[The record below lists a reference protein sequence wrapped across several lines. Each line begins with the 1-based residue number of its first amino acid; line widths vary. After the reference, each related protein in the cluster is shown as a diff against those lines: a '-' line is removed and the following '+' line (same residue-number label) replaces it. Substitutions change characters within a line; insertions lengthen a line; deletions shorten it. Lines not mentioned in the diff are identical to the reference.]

1 MPGLSSRPSLIKASP
16 IRRIAALLDEAR
28 RKEDIIS
35 FGGGAPSLPPP
46 EEVIEF
52 LVDNLKK
59 NPQKTVAYGSTR
71 GLMELR
77 ELIAEDLKKY
87 WGVDYD
93 PSEEI
98 LIVNGGTEGIYLAL
112 ATILEPNE
120 EVIILDPTYLG
131 YSEAIKLFNG
141 KIRRVPVTVEN
152 GYQPNIED
160 VEKVVSPLTKAFILL
175 SPDNPTGRIVSE
187 KFVKELVDL
196 AVKYDFWIIFDA
208 VYKHISY
215 GRPTPWVDKF
225 PEARSRTITINSF
238 SKEASIPGFRLGYV
252 TGPKEAIE
260 AMERIKQYVSL
271 APDTVGQIA
280 MIRFYQDGIKDRY
293 LKDVVIPT
301 YRKRRDLMY
310 KLIKEYL
317 PEAKTVMPEGA
328 FYFFVDIRS
337 YLEAMGRNDEEFAN
351 RLLYRKSVVVI
362 PGIFFGERG
371 RGHIRMTFVSEP
383 EERIEE
389 GVRRIG
395 AYVSSYIF

>member
-1 MPGLSSRPSLIKASP
+1 MPSLSSRPTLIKASP

-46 EEVIEF
+46 QEVVDF
-52 LVDNLKK
+52 LIDSFRK

-71 GLMELR
+71 GLVELR
-77 ELIAEDLKKY
+77 QLIAEDLKKY
-87 WGVDYD
+87 WGVEYD
-93 PSEEI
+93 PAEEI

-112 ATILEPNE
+112 ASILEPNE

-141 KIRRVPVTVEN
+141 RIRRVPVTVEN
-152 GYQPNIED
+152 DYQPRLED

-175 SPDNPTGRIVSE
+175 SPDNPTGRIVTE
-187 KFVKELVDL
+187 KFVKGLIDL
-196 AVKYDFWIIFDA
+196 AVKYDFWILFDA
-208 VYKHISY
+208 VYKHITY
-215 GRPTPWVDKF
+215 GRPTPWVDRY
-225 PEARSRTITINSF
+225 PEARDRTITINSF

-252 TGPKEAIE
+252 TGPKEAID
-260 AMERIKQYVSL
+260 AMEKIKQYVSL

-280 MIRFYQDGIKDRY
+280 MIKFYQDGIKDRY
-293 LKDVVIPT
+293 LRDVVIPT
-301 YRKRRDLMY
+301 YKKRRDLMY
-310 KLIKEYL
+310 ELIKEYL
-317 PEAKTVMPEGA
+317 PEAKTVLPEGA

-371 RGHIRMTFVSEP
+371 RGHVRMTFVSEP
-383 EERIEE
+383 EDRIRE
-389 GVRRIG
+389 GVKRIG

>member
-46 EEVIEF
+46 QEVVDF
-52 LVDNLKK
+52 LVENLKK

-71 GLMELR
+71 GLLELR

-112 ATILEPNE
+112 ASILEPNE

-141 KIRRVPVTVEN
+141 KIRRIPVTVEE
-152 GYQPNIED
+152 GYQPNIEYIK
-160 VEKVVSPLTKAFILL
+160 KVVSPLTKAFILL
-175 SPDNPTGRIVSE
+175 SPDNPTGRIVTE
-187 KFVKELVDL
+187 KFVEDLVDL

-215 GRPTPWVDKF
+215 GRPTPWVDRI
-225 PEARSRTITINSF
+225 PEARNRTITINSF

-252 TGPKEAIE
+252 TGPKEAVE
-260 AMERIKQYVSL
+260 AMEKIKQYVSL

-280 MIRFYQDGIKDRY
+280 MIKFYQDGIKDRY
-293 LKDVVIPT
+293 LREVVIPT
-301 YRKRRDLMY
+301 YKKRRDLMY

-317 PEAKTVMPEGA
+317 PEARTVLPEGA

-362 PGIFFGERG
+362 PGRFFGEQG

-389 GVRRIG
+389 GLRRMG
-395 AYVSSYIF
+395 AYVSSYVF